1 MAGYYEKMP
10 SDDDGALQPIIA
22 KDGREPAAGRT
33 WQQRVQIIAACS
45 TYAVVGPTLIV
56 VNNHILKHLSFHYP
70 MLITTAG
77 LLTTSVVCA
86 SAQVVPRRAR

>member
-70 MLITTAG
+70 VSYTH
-77 LLTTSVVCA
+77 LTLPTICSV
-86 SAQVVPRRAR
+86 